1 MIKNRKIVTKLYLVI
16 SPLLVLLISGAVYFY
31 YAELNIYRQAK
42 EMYYDQLYTIQT
54 ALLSADRDFYQANTA
69 EQQIYF
75 SSTVDSKENYLK
87 EYNENVEQTGE
98 RLKEALGVSKKDKEL
113 LNEFQ
118 TEKAEG
124 TFAENTATLEEDL
137 EKWYATYDPATGKG
151 DYEKKQE
158 YFQDIRGKLDILQQ
172 ITEEYSTKK
181 GADLQSE
188 IQRVCREVFAGTVI
202 IVIAAWFYTFFVARY
217 LKYNMK
223 KITKGMNA
231 LSDSDLSTD
240 IVQIDSKDELGQLS
254 QSAGKMLHNLRK
266 VVEMMKKSSD
276 ELDQANGEMSEMTMS
291 STNSMSE
298 INVAISEMAISIT
311 QQAADTESIAGKM
324 NELNGAMERSCASTE
339 NLSGASNQINKLT
352 REGLDVVNELQELTK
367 KSVESFDSIFTV
379 MDAISVSSGRIGE
392 ASSLISSIAEQTNL
406 LSLNASIEA
415 ARAGEAGKGFAVVAE
430 EIRKLAEQSAES
442 VATIDQM
449 LKELQINAEKADVQ
463 SKIVKE
469 CVDNQTQS
477 VHHTREKYV
486 EIVNNI
492 EKVDTEIDSLKEVNS
507 ELDKDFTSVLDFV
520 SNLSSIAEENA
531 AMTEELTASSNNVVD
546 NMKKME
552 QSGVLVTQ
560 ATEQL
565 VEMIQQFKTEEKSA

>member
-42 EMYYDQLYTIQT
+42 EMYHDQLYTIQT

-75 SSTVDSKENYLK
+75 SSMIDSRENYLK

-98 RLKEALGVSKKDKEL
+98 RLEEALETAKKDKEL
-113 LNEFQ
+113 LNSFQ
-118 TEKAEG
+118 AEKVEG
-124 TFAENTATLEEDL
+124 TLAENAATLEEDL
-137 EKWYATYDPATGKG
+137 ENWYASYDPATGKG

-172 ITEEYSTKK
+172 IMEEYSTKK
-181 GADLQSE
+181 GTDLQLE
-188 IQRVCREVFAGTVI
+188 IQRVCREVLAGTVI

-339 NLSGASNQINKLT
+339 NLSGASSQINKLT

-492 EKVDTEIDSLKEVNS
+492 EKVDTEIESLKEVNS

-565 VEMIQQFKTEEKSA
+565 VEMIQQFKTEEESA

>member
-1 MIKNRKIVTKLYLVI
+1 
-16 SPLLVLLISGAVYFY
+16 
-31 YAELNIYRQAK
+31 
-42 EMYYDQLYTIQT
+42 MYYDQLYTIQT

-339 NLSGASNQINKLT
+339 NLSGASSQINKLT

-565 VEMIQQFKTEEKSA
+565 VEMIQQFKTEEESA

>member
-339 NLSGASNQINKLT
+339 NLSGASSQINKLT

-565 VEMIQQFKTEEKSA
+565 VEMIQQFKTEEESA

>member
-42 EMYYDQLYTIQT
+42 EMYHDQLYTIQT

-75 SSTVDSKENYLK
+75 SSTIDSRENYLK

-98 RLKEALGVSKKDKEL
+98 RLEEALETAKKDKEL
-113 LNEFQ
+113 LNSFQ
-118 TEKAEG
+118 AEKVEG
-124 TFAENTATLEEDL
+124 TLAENAATLEEDL
-137 EKWYATYDPATGKG
+137 ENWYASYDPATGKG

-172 ITEEYSTKK
+172 IMEEYSIKK

-188 IQRVCREVFAGTVI
+188 IRRVCREVLAGTVI

-339 NLSGASNQINKLT
+339 NLSGASSQINKLT

-565 VEMIQQFKTEEKSA
+565 VEMIQQFKTEEESA